1 MIEDA
6 VEEEHAVV
14 KVGWSGS
21 GALAIPATQY
31 ATQLV
36 GGDPADQ
43 FPHLGWTQVFQWPTT
58 ATATITNRSTR
69 ATTTTAD
76 VSKMM
81 ITGNTELADRDA
93 DETQDLF
100 GAHHTIELEQQ
111 LLWVVDMHQLRQ
123 KGAAEVIPALL
134 GLLEVGSAVSS
145 VLGDDVGT
153 SDDGFAEGSQEGAQ
167 EGFQVV
173 GSRKSSSL
181 GWTER

>member
-14 KVGWSGS
+14 KGGWSRG

-36 GGDPADQ
+36 GGVPADQ
-43 FPHLGWTQVFQWPTT
+43 SPHLGWTQAYEVFQWPTT

-100 GAHHTIELEQQ
+100 GAHHTIELE
-111 LLWVVDMHQLRQ
+111 
-123 KGAAEVIPALL
+123 
-134 GLLEVGSAVSS
+134 
-145 VLGDDVGT
+145 
-153 SDDGFAEGSQEGAQ
+153 
-167 EGFQVV
+167 
-173 GSRKSSSL
+173 
-181 GWTER
+181 

>member
-14 KVGWSGS
+14 KGGWSGS

-36 GGDPADQ
+36 GGVPADQ
-43 FPHLGWTQVFQWPTT
+43 FPHLGWTQACEVFQWPTT

-69 ATTTTAD
+69 ATTTTTTTSTTAD

-100 GAHHTIELEQQ
+100 GAHHTIELE
-111 LLWVVDMHQLRQ
+111 
-123 KGAAEVIPALL
+123 
-134 GLLEVGSAVSS
+134 
-145 VLGDDVGT
+145 
-153 SDDGFAEGSQEGAQ
+153 
-167 EGFQVV
+167 
-173 GSRKSSSL
+173 
-181 GWTER
+181 

>member
-14 KVGWSGS
+14 KGGWSGS

-36 GGDPADQ
+36 GSVPADQ
-43 FPHLGWTQVFQWPTT
+43 SPHLGWTQAYEVFQWSTT

-69 ATTTTAD
+69 ATTTITAD
-76 VSKMM
+76 VSKIM

-100 GAHHTIELEQQ
+100 GAHHTIELE
-111 LLWVVDMHQLRQ
+111 
-123 KGAAEVIPALL
+123 
-134 GLLEVGSAVSS
+134 
-145 VLGDDVGT
+145 
-153 SDDGFAEGSQEGAQ
+153 
-167 EGFQVV
+167 
-173 GSRKSSSL
+173 
-181 GWTER
+181 